1 MNSKRPVMLMI
12 LDGWG
17 NSAVQEGNAVAQADP
32 PFLRRLSEEYPTTRL
47 LCSGEAVGLPPGVMG
62 NSEVGHLNIGAG
74 RIVYQDLMRIN
85 KAIEDGSL
93 WKNPTLTDL
102 MDRVIQA
109 GSTLHLAGLVS
120 DGGVHSDLDHL
131 LALLEMAKERGV
143 PRTAVHAITDGRD
156 TSPTSGVQ
164 FVKTVVEWI
173 RSHQYG
179 EIATICGRYFAMDR
193 DQRWDRTERAYRLL
207 TRGEGRPETNPV
219 TAVRDAYERGETD
232 EFIPPVAMTDE
243 SGSPLARVKKG
254 DGFFFFNFRADRAR
268 QLARAFTEASFA
280 EFDRGERIPLTGFA
294 TMTRYDAAF
303 DLPAAFPP
311 VQLKGILG
319 EVVAKAGKRQLRIA
333 ETEKYAH
340 VTYFFN
346 GGEETPFPGEER
358 VLIPSPREVAT
369 YDAKP
374 EMSAP
379 EVTEAVLERLSQ
391 DRFDLIV
398 LNFANMDM
406 VGHTGDIEAA
416 VAACKTVDRCAERIV
431 GEVLK
436 RGGAVA
442 VTSDHGNAEMMRDAA
457 GNVHTAHTLNP
468 APFILVDDDRKSA
481 RLAEGKLGDI
491 APTLLELMGVAQPD
505 EMTGRSLLNGQS
517 SSKGPRKEE
526 S

>member
-74 RIVYQDLMRIN
+74 RIVHQDLMRIN

-179 EIATICGRYFAMDR
+179 EIAT
-193 DQRWDRTERAYRLL
+193 
-207 TRGEGRPETNPV
+207 
-219 TAVRDAYERGETD
+219 
-232 EFIPPVAMTDE
+232 
-243 SGSPLARVKKG
+243 
-254 DGFFFFNFRADRAR
+254 
-268 QLARAFTEASFA
+268 
-280 EFDRGERIPLTGFA
+280 
-294 TMTRYDAAF
+294 
-303 DLPAAFPP
+303 
-311 VQLKGILG
+311 
-319 EVVAKAGKRQLRIA
+319 
-333 ETEKYAH
+333 
-340 VTYFFN
+340 
-346 GGEETPFPGEER
+346 
-358 VLIPSPREVAT
+358 
-369 YDAKP
+369 
-374 EMSAP
+374 
-379 EVTEAVLERLSQ
+379 
-391 DRFDLIV
+391 
-398 LNFANMDM
+398 
-406 VGHTGDIEAA
+406 
-416 VAACKTVDRCAERIV
+416 
-431 GEVLK
+431 
-436 RGGAVA
+436 
-442 VTSDHGNAEMMRDAA
+442 
-457 GNVHTAHTLNP
+457 
-468 APFILVDDDRKSA
+468 
-481 RLAEGKLGDI
+481 
-491 APTLLELMGVAQPD
+491 
-505 EMTGRSLLNGQS
+505 
-517 SSKGPRKEE
+517 
-526 S
+526 